1 MIEPASSDTYLSWAL
16 NMREAVGGQFLID
29 RGKQDLTIAKDGL
42 DAAQA
47 VASGASAISVP
58 PFSSHAAKLLEQG
71 APIGIVTPGAPSLGN
86 ETSIGLAAAAPNPEN
101 ARLFFD
107 FYLSEAGQAAACG
120 EIGRAHV

>member
-1 MIEPASSDTYLSWAL
+1 MTPSFRARRSSEL
-16 NMREAVGGQFLID
+16 
-29 RGKQDLTIAKDGL
+29 
-42 DAAQA
+42 
-47 VASGASAISVP
+47 
-58 PFSSHAAKLLEQG
+58 AAKLLEQG

-120 EIGRAHV
+120 GESASGLGDIPGCQPLPDDFVPPSFDIDRKSTRLNSSH